1 MKNNTSNYN
10 YDELVDFIAEASK
23 ELGLSKE
30 TEQLSIK
37 ILKDAKHK
45 DIFPGTKPKG
55 QAAAAIYIA
64 SILLKDRISQ
74 KQIAQLADVTDSIV
88 RKRYIDL
95 VRELQ
100 IKKKSK

>member
-1 MKNNTSNYN
+1 MKKPSIVY
-10 YDELVDFIAEASK
+10 EKIEK
-23 ELGLSKE
+23 EMDPFFTAFSKE